1 MRNILI
7 TGGAGFIGSRLCEKL
22 FEKGYNVTIMDNL
35 SPQIHGTGES
45 SLFKRI
51 KKKCVF
57 IKGDVTNQEDW
68 EKALEDQE
76 IIVHLAA
83 ETGTGQSM
91 YEISRY
97 SNVNIMGTAHMLEL
111 LANKDYNIKKMIIAS
126 SRAIYGEGKYLC
138 DNRGYI
144 YPSKRDEKDMKN
156 GVFNIKNSIC
166 NSQLQLVPTD
176 ELSNIN
182 PLSVYAITKHQQE
195 QMVMLLGEAL
205 GIPSVALRYQNVYGP
220 GQSLSNPYTGILS
233 VFSTRLLN
241 KNDLDIYEDG
251 LQSRDFVYIDDVV
264 DATIL
269 AIEKDEASGEIF
281 NVGSG
286 VNTSVNDVAH
296 SLKKLYKS
304 NQNIIISGK
313 YRAGDIRH
321 NYADLSKIKKLLGF
335 VPKYNFKNGI
345 SNFVEWVNTQKI
357 ENDRYESSIAEL
369 NRNGLIK

>member
-205 GIPSVALRYQNVYGP
+205 GIPSDALRYQNVYGP

-269 AIEKDEASGEIF
+269 AIEKDEASGEIY
-281 NVGSG
+281 
-286 VNTSVNDVAH
+286 
-296 SLKKLYKS
+296 LY
-304 NQNIIISGK
+304 I
-313 YRAGDIRH
+313 D
-321 NYADLSKIKKLLGF
+321 GF
-335 VPKYNFKNGI
+335 C
-345 SNFVEWVNTQKI
+345 ST
-357 ENDRYESSIAEL
+357 
-369 NRNGLIK
+369 